1 MLHSPALSHVSHTQ
15 RKSSPRDV
23 KKSFRIKVLFAR
35 DLAFTRPILSVSG
48 GSPSLAVLGA
58 RHRGRRFRRST
69 QHQRGGEQGF
79 RDWNIPSRPMT
90 GTSQAQTG
98 SNDRRE
104 KQKFGTAPCFLDQ
117 GLREYLK
124 EAFSFTRKPARR
136 VRRARRRH
144 LCRSGG
150 SGTRHR

>member
-23 KKSFRIKVLFAR
+23 KKSFKINILFAR
-35 DLAFTRPILSVSG
+35 DLAFTRPILAVSG
-48 GSPSLAVLGA
+48 GSLSLAVLEA
-58 RHRGRRFRRST
+58 RHRGRRFRRFT
-69 QHQRGGEQGF
+69 PRRRGRGEQGF

-98 SNDRRE
+98 SNDRQE
-104 KQKFGTAPCFLDQ
+104 KQKFGTAPCFLDK
-117 GLREYLK
+117 GLREYLN
-124 EAFSFTRKPARR
+124 EAFSFTRKPALRP
-136 VRRARRRH
+136 RRRH
-144 LCRSGG
+144 FCRSGG